1 MRISFLNFVNVK
13 HVVKF
18 KKIVRPNQ
26 YFLGSVFFGANNII
40 EANIIHLLF
49 MMLQLVYV

>member
-1 MRISFLNFVNVK
+1 MRMSFLNFVNVK

-26 YFLGSVFFGANNII
+26 YFLNGSIFFGANNII
-40 EANIIHLLF
+40 EANIIH
-49 MMLQLVYV
+49 